1 MATELVARAI
11 AQQDWLD
18 PVADMAQPAID
29 RALTAAGGQPLK
41 DFLNGVWLGHPL
53 HPVLTDIP
61 IGAWTMTAVL
71 DALEEINGHNGARQ
85 GADTALKIGLVGA
98 VGAAV
103 TGMADWEHLDG
114 QPRRVGLMH
123 ALLNT
128 TAAVLYARSWHLR
141 TRRQRR
147 AGRGYAFLGFAV
159 SMASAYL
166 GGQLVYSHRIGVDRA
181 TPTLP
186 VEPPPADFVPVLAEA
201 ELPANSLRRVEVR
214 GTPVLLARRGEQV
227 YALAETCSHLSGPL
241 AKGRLEGES
250 VVCPWHGSRFALQ
263 DGRVLNGPATHPQ
276 PCFATRVRDGQ
287 IEVCALAH

>member
-1 MATELVARAI
+1 MATELIARTI
-11 AQQDWLD
+11 VQQDWLD
-18 PVADMAQPAID
+18 PVADTAQPAID

-71 DALEEINGHNGARQ
+71 DALEEINGGNGARQ

-114 QPRRVGLMH
+114 QPRRVGLVH

-128 TAAVLYARSWHLR
+128 TAAVLYARSWQLR
-141 TRRQRR
+141 NRHQRR

-166 GGQLVYSHRIGVDRA
+166 GGQLVYSYRIGVDRA
-181 TPTLP
+181 AATLP

-201 ELPANSLRRVEVR
+201 ELPANTLRRVEV
-214 GTPVLLARRGEQV
+214 
-227 YALAETCSHLSGPL
+227 
-241 AKGRLEGES
+241 
-250 VVCPWHGSRFALQ
+250 
-263 DGRVLNGPATHPQ
+263 
-276 PCFATRVRDGQ
+276 
-287 IEVCALAH
+287 